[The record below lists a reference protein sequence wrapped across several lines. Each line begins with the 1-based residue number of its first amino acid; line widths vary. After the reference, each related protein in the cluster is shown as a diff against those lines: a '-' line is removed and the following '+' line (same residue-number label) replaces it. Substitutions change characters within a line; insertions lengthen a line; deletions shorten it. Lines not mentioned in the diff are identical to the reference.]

1 MEPGGQLDMGQLL
14 QAAAAMQNQLVAAQQ
29 ELAET
34 EIQGTAGGGLVTVTV
49 SGQGELVDL
58 SIAPSA
64 IDAADPAETAQT
76 LADLV
81 LAAYRDA
88 RRAAE
93 QLQEQKMGPLAEGLS
108 GGGLPG
114 FGGMPGLGGYTGTDE
129 DFEDDDMADE
139 DPGQA
144 GVRGY
149 SDDDFGEDEPG
160 GPRAGGA

>member
-1 MEPGGQLDMGQLL
+1 MGQLL

-29 ELAET
+29 ELAEM
-34 EIQGTAGGGLVTVTV
+34 EIEGTAGGGLVTVTV

-58 SIAPSA
+58 SIAAGA
-64 IDAADPAETAQT
+64 IDATDPAETAQT

-114 FGGMPGLGGYTGTDE
+114 FGGMPGLAGDYEGTEDD
-129 DFEDDDMADE
+129 DFEDE
-139 DPGQA
+139 D
-144 GVRGY
+144 
-149 SDDDFGEDEPG
+149 SGEDEPG